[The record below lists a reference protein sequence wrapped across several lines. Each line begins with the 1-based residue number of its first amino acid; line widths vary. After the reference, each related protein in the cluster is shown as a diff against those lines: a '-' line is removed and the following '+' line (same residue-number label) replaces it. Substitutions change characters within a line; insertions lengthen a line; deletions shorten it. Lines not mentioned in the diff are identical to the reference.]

1 MISSLSRYHFICNIL
16 LIIICILQLSV
27 AKETHNETNNESNKE
42 TNKETQVNVH
52 ESLPPKERL
61 KEALQA
67 SVSYLSNR
75 SLLKSTKEKS
85 NRRES
90 IIGEDEQEEIKEE
103 NMIDKVL
110 NFMTIHI
117 NKITCI
123 LILIL
128 SSSYISLIS
137 AVYFLYIL
145 YFVYEIL
152 LFLLFLGFSLI
163 N

>member
-1 MISSLSRYHFICNIL
+1 MISSLSRYHFLCNIL
-16 LIIICILQLSV
+16 LIIVCILQLSV
-27 AKETHNETNNESNKE
+27 AKETQKDKPENM
-42 TNKETQVNVH
+42 H

-75 SLLKSTKEKS
+75 SLLKSRKEKS
-85 NRRES
+85 NRRDS

-103 NMIDKVL
+103 NMMDKVL

-152 LFLLFLGFSLI
+152 LFSLFLDFSLI